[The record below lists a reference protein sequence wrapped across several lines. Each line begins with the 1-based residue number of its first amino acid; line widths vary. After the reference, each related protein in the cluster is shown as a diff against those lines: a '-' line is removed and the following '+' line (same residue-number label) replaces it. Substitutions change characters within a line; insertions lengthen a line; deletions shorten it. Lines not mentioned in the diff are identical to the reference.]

1 MVIPV
6 FFNLLSLFYLTLSTT
21 SFSALSSKLL
31 QNIEDAAKRSYLDPK
46 LVQAVIAVESNF
58 DSKATSHKGAMGL
71 MQVMPK
77 TADVCDV
84 HEPHHAVNN
93 LMGACECLRRL
104 INRYRG
110 NLSLALAAYN
120 AGPTNVD
127 RHKGIP
133 PFPETKAYVK
143 KILSKYSELKRNP
156 NR

>member
-1 MVIPV
+1 MIPV

-77 TADVCDV
+77 TADICDV

-104 INRYRG
+104 LNRYRG

>member
-1 MVIPV
+1 VIPV

>member
-77 TADVCDV
+77 TADICDV

-104 INRYRG
+104 LNRYRG

>member
-1 MVIPV
+1 MIPV
-6 FFNLLSLFYLTLSTT
+6 FFNLLALFYLTLSTT

-77 TADVCDV
+77 TADICDV